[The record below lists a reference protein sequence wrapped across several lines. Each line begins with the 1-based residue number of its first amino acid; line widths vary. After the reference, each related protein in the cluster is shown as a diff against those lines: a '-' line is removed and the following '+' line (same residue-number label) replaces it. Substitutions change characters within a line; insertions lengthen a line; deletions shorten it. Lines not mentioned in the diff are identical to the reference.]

1 MSEKKR
7 SRKIAYVFEGEDV
20 PDHLKKLVDRSKE
33 KEGSTKQDN
42 ERLILPDK
50 DDT

>member
-7 SRKIAYVFEGEDV
+7 SRKVAYVFEGEDV
-20 PDHLKKLVDRSKE
+20 PDHLEKLVERSKE
-33 KEGSTKQDN
+33 KQESAKRDN
-42 ERLILPDK
+42 ERLLLPDK